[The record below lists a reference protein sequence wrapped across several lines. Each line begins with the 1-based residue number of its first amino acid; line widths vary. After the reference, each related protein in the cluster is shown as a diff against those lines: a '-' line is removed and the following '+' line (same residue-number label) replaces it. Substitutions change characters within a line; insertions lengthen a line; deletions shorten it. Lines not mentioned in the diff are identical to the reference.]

1 MEIRRM
7 WELKKEVEDLKM
19 RLSEICD
26 ALKHLT
32 PTLDGLPKS
41 KTIDDRVGKFIA
53 LKIDTES
60 RIEKLQAEMEMTAA
74 EITAEI
80 AMSPLK
86 HTEREIMRR
95 RYVDLKNWQIIAQEL
110 CYSEMHCYTLHRQ
123 ALKKMSAT

>member
-1 MEIRRM
+1 M
-7 WELKKEVEDLKM
+7 WELKSEMEDLKM

-41 KTIDDRVGKFIA
+41 KTVEDRIGRLITAK
-53 LKIDTES
+53 LDME
-60 RIEKLQAEMEMTAA
+60 EKLQEMQSEMARSAA

-86 HTEREIMRR
+86 HTEREILRR
-95 RYVDLKNWQIIAQEL
+95 RYVDLLNWANIAREL
-110 CYSEMHCYTLHRQ
+110 RYSETNCYTLHRQ
-123 ALKKMSAT
+123 ALKKLTAT

>member
-1 MEIRRM
+1 M
-7 WELKKEVEDLKM
+7 WELKSEMEDLKM

-41 KTIDDRVGKFIA
+41 KTVEDRIGRLITAK
-53 LKIDTES
+53 LDME
-60 RIEKLQAEMEMTAA
+60 EKLQEMQSEMARSAA

-86 HTEREIMRR
+86 HTEREILRR
-95 RYVDLKNWQIIAQEL
+95 RYVDLLNWASIAREL
-110 CYSEMHCYTLHRQ
+110 KYSEMNCYTLHRQ
-123 ALKKMSAT
+123 ALKKIGH